1 METIG
6 LVVMKRFSLMSLN
19 GMQAVVSSDLRNTV
33 ESTLNRIR
41 ESALMRVDE
50 AMSASS
56 QLEEYVDRVVVM
68 PASDD
73 YANQVSRF
81 ILSSEPGT
89 RFLITDLRDVL
100 PRAIHSTFMREARK
114 KGILVVAL
122 KQKALLKVDVN
133 IALELQNEIS
143 QSSGTSRSDTSPTSD
158 EEYQLLKDLM
168 LAGRNV
174 PEIVTETGWSRS
186 TVFRM
191 RRKYEERLKDDV
203 PGFAPQPYS
212 IVGTETNSD
221 K

>member
-6 LVVMKRFSLMSLN
+6 LVVMKRFIFMSLN
-19 GMQAVVSSDLRNTV
+19 GMQPVDSSDLQNTV
-33 ESTLNRIR
+33 ESNLNRIR
-41 ESALMRVDE
+41 EHALIRVDE

-68 PASDD
+68 PTTDD

-89 RFLITDLRDVL
+89 RFLVTDLRDVL
-100 PRAIHSTFMREARK
+100 PRAIHSAFMREARN
-114 KGILVVAL
+114 KGILVVTL

-143 QSSGTSRSDTSPTSD
+143 ESSGTSRSDTSTASD
-158 EEYQLLKDLM
+158 EEYQVLRDLM

-174 PEIVTETGWSRS
+174 PQIVNETGWSRS

-191 RRKYEERLKDDV
+191 RRKYEEQLKNDV
-203 PGFAPQPYS
+203 PGFTPQPYTT
-212 IVGTETNSD
+212 VGMQTDSNR
-221 K
+221 